1 LQLNGEEHIMT
12 TLQEKNELV
21 NAKRLAGKVALV
33 TGGSRG
39 IGAAIALRLAEEGA
53 AVAINYA
60 RNKEAADDI
69 VARIGEL
76 GSKAIAFKA
85 NVASPDE
92 TQGLIENVIKV
103 LGRIDILINNA
114 GVFEMLPID
123 QVNLEHYQR
132 VFDVNVKGVIATTI
146 AALPKIPDGGRIINI
161 SSVVARASWAGSS
174 VYSATKAALD
184 TLTRIWAQDLGP
196 RRITVNGVAPGTT
209 ETDMFKGGVA
219 EEAKQDMIAKTALG
233 RLGEPADI
241 AAVVAF
247 LASDDGRWVT
257 GHTIAADGGINV

>member
-1 LQLNGEEHIMT
+1 MT
-12 TLQEKNELV
+12 ALQEKNELV

-39 IGAAIALRLAEEGA
+39 IGAGIALRLAEEGA
-53 AVAINYA
+53 AVAISYA
-60 RNKEAADDI
+60 RNKKAADEI

-76 GSKAIAFKA
+76 GSKAIAIKA
-85 NVASPDE
+85 DASSPDE
-92 TQGLIENVIKV
+92 TQELIENVV
-103 LGRIDILINNA
+103 NSLGNIDILINNA

-123 QVNLEHYQR
+123 KVDIDHYQR
-132 VFDVNVKGVIATTI
+132 VFDVNVKGVVATTI

-161 SSVVARASWAGSS
+161 SSGVARGTFPAASI
-174 VYSATKAALD
+174 YSATKAALD
-184 TLTRIWAQDLGP
+184 TLTRIWAQDLGA

-209 ETDMFKGGVA
+209 ETDMFNAGMPD
-219 EEAKQDMIAKTALG
+219 EAKQQVIAKTALG

-257 GHTIAADGGINV
+257 GHTIAADGGITF